1 MRKCCYDKIIIFWF
15 FATQSNCREGKSRV
29 KDRLVFIAAYK
40 MFKRAGLETKANQAR
55 EQFPSMEELF
65 NENLEIG
72 ESMNTGCWVNEE
84 VTLNK
89 R

>member
-1 MRKCCYDKIIIFWF
+1 MSSYED
-15 FATQSNCREGKSRV
+15 CREGKSRV
-29 KDRLVFIAAYK
+29 QDRLVFIAAYNI
-40 MFKRAGLETKANQAR
+40 FKSGGLTSQANQAR
-55 EQFPSMEELF
+55 EQFPSMEEIF

-72 ESMNTGCWVNEE
+72 ESMNTGCWISET